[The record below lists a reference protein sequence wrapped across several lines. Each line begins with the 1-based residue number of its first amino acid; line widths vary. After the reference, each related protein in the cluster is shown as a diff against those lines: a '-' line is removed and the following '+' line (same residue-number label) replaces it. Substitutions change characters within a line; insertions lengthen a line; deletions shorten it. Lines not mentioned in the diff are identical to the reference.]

1 MDSLVGVREFK
12 SNLWMDDLCFIKRG
26 AFPLYE

>member
-12 SNLWMDDLCFIKRG
+12 SNLWKGDLCFIKRG
-26 AFPLYE
+26 AFLLYE